1 MPALAILALLLIQL
15 VLTRYWLDLIDE
27 GYFADLADRI
37 GRGELPYRDFA
48 TPYTPGIH
56 YLHAWAFAL
65 FGRDLVTLRV
75 VLSVAKT
82 ALAVLLFLLARRL
95 VPAPFALVPLA
106 LLFAVDTLPLMWEP
120 HPAWYA
126 LLFATLTVWS
136 ITRRLERPADRW
148 LILAGVGTGLA
159 CAFKQNIGIF
169 TLIAAVGFLIFV
181 DGFPPGRARLPL
193 PWADQAWPL
202 RLLRATFGILALGAL
217 TWLLRPYLEP
227 RLAFVFLAP
236 LVALFVI
243 GLVNAARHPA
253 PAGAVEVVAGR
264 LLWLAGGLLL
274 GALPW
279 AIPLVLVVGWHN
291 LPLAQFVGSLDLSG
305 FYWALAEPRPGL
317 GLFLVAAATMPLAV
331 GRLCRP
337 THLSIRVVEASLFV
351 LVSAFATD
359 LALASTADSTPDL
372 PDEDATFWN
381 LVVLAA
387 DTVLLYLPSLSFWG
401 ALAGLFAASPVL
413 DRTRKLTLCWY
424 LLAGSLLL
432 FNFYP
437 RLDSMHVTFSAPL
450 IFVAGA
456 FGLHRLYLL
465 GERRLPSVSDRRLL
479 KMMLFLTVLVLPVA
493 AALPNLDWRVTSLFS
508 TDRQGRLHFD
518 LPHFVPLDVP
528 GASILTP
535 VISRD
540 AIGGV
545 AHYLRRQTAPGE
557 PIFVYPTLPMFYY
570 LADRPNPTRFG
581 HVYPAAATP
590 DEQREMIATLEAQQ
604 VRFVVWDQY
613 WVDEWGRDGKYLLN
627 KPLTDYLLTTFRT
640 ERMIGPFH
648 ILVRSE

>member
-1 MPALAILALLLIQL
+1 MLALLLIQL
-15 VLTRYWLDLIDE
+15 VLSRYWLDLIDE

-37 GRGELPYRDFA
+37 ARGELPYRDFA

-82 ALAVLLFLLARRL
+82 ALAVLLYSLARRL
-95 VPAPFALVPLA
+95 VPTPFALVPLA
-106 LLFAVDTLPLMWEP
+106 LLFAIDTLPLMWEP

-148 LILAGVGTGLA
+148 LILAGAGTGVA
-159 CAFKQNIGIF
+159 CAFKQNLGLF
-169 TLIAAVGFLIFV
+169 ALIAAVGFLIFA
-181 DGFPPGRARLPL
+181 DGLPPGRARLQL
-193 PWADQAWPL
+193 PFARHPWSL
-202 RLLRATFGILALGAL
+202 RLLRATFGAMAIGAL

-236 LVALFVI
+236 LFALFVI
-243 GLVNAARHPA
+243 GLVDTARHPA
-253 PAGAVEVVAGR
+253 PAGTVELVAGR
-264 LLWLAGGLLL
+264 LLWLAGGFLL
-274 GALPW
+274 GLLPW

-305 FYWALAEPRPGL
+305 FYWALTEPRPGVV
-317 GLFLVAAATMPLAV
+317 LFLVAAASTPFAV

-351 LVSAFATD
+351 LASAFATD

-372 PDEDATFWN
+372 SAEDATFWN

-387 DTVLLYLPSLSFWG
+387 DSILLYLPSLAFWG
-401 ALAGLFAASPVL
+401 ALAGLFTASPIL
-413 DRTRKLTLCWY
+413 DRTRKLTLYWY

-450 IFVAGA
+450 LFIAGA
-456 FGLHRLYLL
+456 FGLHRFYMWC
-465 GERRLPSVSDRRLL
+465 ERRLPSVSDRHLFKALL
-479 KMMLFLTVLVLPVA
+479 FITVLVLPVA
-493 AALPNLDWRVTSLFS
+493 AALPNLDWRFKSLFS
-508 TDRQGRLHFD
+508 VDRQGRPQFD
-518 LPHFVPLDVP
+518 LPSFVPLDVP

-535 VISRD
+535 VSSRD

-545 AHYLRRQTAPGE
+545 AHYLRQQTAPGE
-557 PIFVYPTLPMFYY
+557 AIFVYPTLPMFYY

-581 HVYPAAATP
+581 HVYPAAATL
-590 DEQREMIATLEAQQ
+590 DEQLEMIAALEARQ

-640 ERMIGPFH
+640 ERMIGPFY